1 MTNTEKLTE
10 FEKELKTL
18 CAKYEVCIDLEDTAV
33 YSNNPQYRMIASR
46 LKSLKKEYKKVKSN
60 SK

>member
-18 CAKYEVCIDLEDTAV
+18 CAKYEVCIDLEDTAD
-33 YSNNPQYRMIASR
+33 YSNDPQYSMIASCGFSEKN
-46 LKSLKKEYKKVKSN
+46 LGNWVSSN
-60 SK
+60 K